1 MNGSTIT
8 GFVLLGFTSSHTV
21 QLLLFTLVLACYTT
35 IILGN
40 VLIMVTLLSE
50 PKLFQSP
57 MYFFLVNLSLLDMSM
72 GSVGTPKLVADLLNN
87 GSTISYGSCM
97 AQLYFLHIF
106 GGTETL
112 LLSIMSYDRYLAI
125 CHPLRYTAIMDREHC
140 FRLLT
145 VCWTGGFIHG
155 TMQIVA
161 ITRLPFCGLNVLDN
175 FFCDIPQVIKLA
187 CSDNSVVELVMFVN
201 ASLLILPCFLSLL
214 SSYVIILATLCGRF
228 GKGGRKAFSTCGS
241 HLTVVSIFYS
251 SIVFVYLKPFSTSKV
266 DKIASVFYMVITPAL
281 NPLIYT
287 LRNQEMKGAIRKL
300 KSKCKLLLLPQRED
314 IC

>member
-1 MNGSTIT
+1 MNESTIT
-8 GFVLLGFTSSHTV
+8 GFVLLGFTSSRTI

-35 IILGN
+35 ILLGN
-40 VLIMVTLLSE
+40 FLIMVTVLSE
-50 PKLFQSP
+50 SKLLQSP
-57 MYFFLVNLSLLDMSM
+57 MYFFLINLSLLDLSM

-87 GSTISYGSCM
+87 GSTISYRSCM

-106 GGTETL
+106 GGTEIL
-112 LLSIMSYDRYLAI
+112 LLTIMAYDRYLAI

-161 ITRLPFCGLNVLDN
+161 ITQLPFCGLNILDN
-175 FFCDIPQVIKLA
+175 FFCDIPQVTKLA
-187 CSDNSVVELVMFVN
+187 CSDTYIVELVMFVN
-201 ASLLILPCFLSLL
+201 ASLIILPCFLSLL
-214 SSYVIILATLCGRF
+214 ISYVIILATLCGRF

-241 HLTVVSIFYS
+241 HLTVVSLFYLP
-251 SIVFVYLKPFSTSKV
+251 IIFVYLKLSSSTQM
-266 DKIASVFYMVITPAL
+266 DKIVSVFYMVITPAF

-300 KSKCKLLLLPQRED
+300 KSKCKLLLLPQRGN